1 MRIIREVRGATTM
14 GAMRTEDLRIGVRLP
29 WGGADVG
36 EWLADAS
43 AYEAAGVDSLW
54 LSEGL
59 FRPPEGGGGTTPEPW
74 TLLAALAA
82 VTHRARLGTAVSV
95 VATWPPALLASVVN
109 TLELL
114 SRGRVIV
121 GVGIGW
127 EPAQLAA
134 VGMEFSDRARRL
146 DEHVRVLRHLW
157 SAPAEPFPGEFYDV
171 PGLRLQEGIRPGG
184 PPIFVGAFSEPGY
197 RRAARHGDGFV
208 HGGGEPDQVR
218 DTLAWIDALRAEAG
232 RSGPFEHWVQ
242 VGSPVD
248 REQWRT
254 TLAAYAQAGA
264 TGVIVGA
271 GAGLLDM
278 LRNPDAEIDR
288 SDLNLAQG

>member
-1 MRIIREVRGATTM
+1 MAAVHTG
-14 GAMRTEDLRIGVRLP
+14 DLKIGVRLP
-29 WGGADVG
+29 LGVTDVG

-54 LSEGL
+54 LSEAL
-59 FRPPEGGGGTTPEPW
+59 FRPPDGGAPTPEPW

-82 VTHRARLGTAVSV
+82 VTHRARLGTAVSA

-109 TLELL
+109 TLEQL
-114 SRGRVIV
+114 SRGRLVV
-121 GVGIGW
+121 GVGVGW

-146 DEHVRVLRHLW
+146 DEHVRALRHLW
-157 SAPAEPFPGEFYDV
+157 SAPDEPFRGEFYDV

-197 RRAARHGDGFV
+197 LRAARQGDGFV
-208 HGGGEPDQVR
+208 HAGGEPEQVGA
-218 DTLAWIDALRAEAG
+218 TLAHIQALRTQAG

-242 VGSPVD
+242 VGSPAH
-248 REQWRT
+248 REEWQRT
-254 TLAAYAQAGA
+254 LTAYAGAGA
-264 TGVIVGA
+264 TGIIVGA
-271 GAGLLDM
+271 APGLLDM

>member
-1 MRIIREVRGATTM
+1 MAAVHTG
-14 GAMRTEDLRIGVRLP
+14 DLKIGVRLP
-29 WGGADVG
+29 LGITDVG

-43 AYEAAGVDSLW
+43 AYEAAAVDSVW

-59 FRPPEGGGGTTPEPW
+59 FRPPDGGAAPTPEPW

-82 VTHRARLGTAVSV
+82 VTYRVRLGTAVSV

-109 TLELL
+109 TLEQL
-114 SRGRVIV
+114 SRGRAVV

-134 VGMEFSDRARRL
+134 VGMDFSDRARRL
-146 DEHVRVLRHLW
+146 DEHVRALRHLW
-157 SAPAEPFPGEFYDV
+157 SAPGEPFRGEFYDV

-184 PPIFVGAFSEPGY
+184 PPIFVGGFSEPGY
-197 RRAARHGDGFV
+197 RRAAEQADGVV
-208 HGGGEPDQVR
+208 HGGGEPEQVR
-218 DTLAWIDALRAEAG
+218 ATFARIDELRAQAG
-232 RSGPFEHWVQ
+232 RTGPFERWVQ
-242 VGSPVD
+242 VGSPAD
-248 REQWRT
+248 REEWQQ
-254 TLAAYAQAGA
+254 TLAAYAETGA

-271 GAGLLDM
+271 APGLLDM
-278 LRNPDAEIDR
+278 LRNPDTDIDR

>member
-1 MRIIREVRGATTM
+1 M
-14 GAMRTEDLRIGVRLP
+14 GAVHTGELKVGVRLP
-29 WGGADVG
+29 LGATDVG

-59 FRPPEGGGGTTPEPW
+59 FRPADGGGAITPEPW

-95 VATWPPALLASVVN
+95 VATWPPALLAGVVN
-109 TLELL
+109 TLERL
-114 SRGRVIV
+114 SRGRVVV

-127 EPAQLAA
+127 EPAQLTA
-134 VGMEFSDRARRL
+134 VGLEFSDRARRL
-146 DEHVRVLRHLW
+146 DDHVRALRHLW
-157 SAPAEPFPGEFYDV
+157 STPGEPFCGEFYDV
-171 PGLRLQEGIRPGG
+171 PGLRLQEGVRPGG

-197 RRAARHGDGFV
+197 RRAAHQGDGFV
-208 HGGGEPDQVR
+208 HGGGEPEQVR
-218 DTLAWIDALRAEAG
+218 ATLEHIDTLRAQAG
-232 RSGPFEHWVQ
+232 RTGPFERWVQ
-242 VGSPVD
+242 VGSPQD
-248 REQWRT
+248 REEWQRILT
-254 TLAAYAQAGA
+254 AYAGAGA
-264 TGVIVGA
+264 TGIIVGA
-271 GAGLLDM
+271 APGLLDM

>member
-1 MRIIREVRGATTM
+1 M
-14 GAMRTEDLRIGVRLP
+14 GAVHTGELKVGVRLP
-29 WGGADVG
+29 LGAAEVG

-59 FRPPEGGGGTTPEPW
+59 FRPADGGGAITPEPW

-95 VATWPPALLASVVN
+95 VATWPPALLAGVVN
-109 TLELL
+109 TLERL

-134 VGMEFSDRARRL
+134 VGLEFSDRARRL
-146 DEHVRVLRHLW
+146 DDHVLALRHLW
-157 SAPAEPFPGEFYDV
+157 STPGEPFRGELYDL
-171 PGLRLQEGIRPGG
+171 PGLRLQEGVRPGG

-197 RRAARHGDGFV
+197 QRAAHQADGFV

-218 DTLAWIDALRAEAG
+218 ATLEHIETLRAQAG
-232 RSGPFEHWVQ
+232 RSGPFERWVQ
-242 VGSPVD
+242 VSSPQD
-248 REQWRT
+248 RDEWQRIRT
-254 TLAAYAQAGA
+254 EYAGAGA
-264 TGVIVGA
+264 TGIIVGA
-271 GAGLLDM
+271 APGLLDM

>member
-1 MRIIREVRGATTM
+1 MAAVHTG
-14 GAMRTEDLRIGVRLP
+14 DLKIGVRLP
-29 WGGADVG
+29 LGAADVG

-54 LSEGL
+54 LSEAL
-59 FRPPEGGGGTTPEPW
+59 FRPPDGGGSPTPEPW

-95 VATWPPALLASVVN
+95 VATWPPALLASAVN

-114 SRGRVIV
+114 SRGRVIA

-134 VGMEFSDRARRL
+134 VGMGFSDRARRL
-146 DEHVRVLRHLW
+146 DEHVRALRHLW
-157 SAPAEPFPGEFYDV
+157 STPAEPFRGEFYDL

-184 PPIFVGAFSEPGY
+184 PPILVGAFSEPGY
-197 RRAARHGDGFV
+197 RRAARQGDGFV

-218 DTLAWIDALRAEAG
+218 ATLEHIDALRAEAG

-242 VGSPVD
+242 VSSPAD
-248 REQWRT
+248 REQWQE
-254 TLAAYAQAGA
+254 TLAAYAQVGA
-264 TGVIVGA
+264 SGVIVGA
-271 GAGLLDM
+271 AAGLLDM

>member
-1 MRIIREVRGATTM
+1 M
-14 GAMRTEDLRIGVRLP
+14 GAVHTGELKVGVRLP
-29 WGGADVG
+29 LGAADVG

-54 LSEGL
+54 LGEGL
-59 FRPPEGGGGTTPEPW
+59 FRPPDGGGATTPEPW

-95 VATWPPALLASVVN
+95 VATWPPALLAGVVN
-109 TLELL
+109 TLERL
-114 SRGRVIV
+114 SRGRVVV

-134 VGMEFSDRARRL
+134 VGLEFSDRARRL
-146 DEHVRVLRHLW
+146 DEHVRALRHLW
-157 SAPAEPFPGEFYDV
+157 SAPDEPFRGEFYDL
-171 PGLRLQEGIRPGG
+171 PPLRLQEGTRPGG

-197 RRAARHGDGFV
+197 LRAARQGDGFV
-208 HGGGEPDQVR
+208 HAGGEPEQVMA
-218 DTLAWIDALRAEAG
+218 TLEHIDVLRAEAG
-232 RSGPFEHWVQ
+232 RSGPFERWVQ
-242 VGSPVD
+242 VGSPRD
-248 REQWRT
+248 REEWRDILT
-254 TLAAYAQAGA
+254 GYAGAGA
-264 TGVIVGA
+264 TGIIVGA
-271 GAGLLDM
+271 APGLLDM